1 MFSNPVSEKI
11 QYFVHLGFNSILQL
25 INNIL
30 SNPKKLLGCFNSTV
44 IASFLKYHQFQFEEA
59 ERLCFPII

>member
-30 SNPKKLLGCFNSTV
+30 INPQKLLGCFNNAV
-44 IASFLKYHQFQFEEA
+44 IASFLKFNQLQFEEA